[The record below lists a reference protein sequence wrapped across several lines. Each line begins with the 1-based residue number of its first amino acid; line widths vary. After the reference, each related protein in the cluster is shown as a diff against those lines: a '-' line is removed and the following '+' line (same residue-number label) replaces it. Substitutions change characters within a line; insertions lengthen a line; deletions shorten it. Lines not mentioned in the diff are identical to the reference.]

1 MRRDTGLDE
10 FRFSSSQC
18 VQVGTCG
25 PSTVTVAPTS
35 ALLSPVH
42 DSWSL
47 KGLPGLGV
55 SSGPRLGDRMVPS
68 VCKRTGPSGPEG
80 PGASAPS
87 PSLAGGGLPAL
98 GPRTRASRPPPAVQ
112 GRDPAPPRV
121 ASHWP
126 ARTPV
131 RERGFESFI
140 EGGEVRARP
149 EPGLRRQG
157 EAAPRG
163 AGARWPPGG
172 VRFSFYSFKSRP
184 RRSEWRLPPR
194 APLCRPVR
202 EPRAV
207 GNGYASPGARAP
219 LSPARSPGA
228 QRLNRRPLREPP
240 RGRSGPG
247 PLRELRSNEGHAVT
261 SILRRLH
268 GEGSPL
274 TASDIPGAAE
284 RTAHPPLPFSRRAAS
299 RDPLEVPGPQLR
311 PPAPAAETS
320 GTFGESA
327 LNGPAVRGRAPDEGA
342 S

>member
-1 MRRDTGLDE
+1 M
-10 FRFSSSQC
+10 
-18 VQVGTCG
+18 
-25 PSTVTVAPTS
+25 TVAPTS

-42 DSWSL
+42 NSWSL
-47 KGLPGLGV
+47 KGLPGWGL
-55 SSGPRLGDRMVPS
+55 SSGPRPGERMVPS
-68 VCKRTGPSGPEG
+68 VCKRTGPSDAEG
-80 PGASAPS
+80 QGSERAKPTARRRGY
-87 PSLAGGGLPAL
+87 PAL
-98 GPRTRASRPPPAVQ
+98 GPRTRALRRPPAAQ
-112 GRDPAPPRV
+112 GRDPAPPRA

-172 VRFSFYSFKSRP
+172 VRFSFYFFKWRP

-194 APLCRPVR
+194 APRCRPVR
-202 EPRAV
+202 EPRAI
-207 GNGYASPGARAP
+207 GNGYASPAARAP

-228 QRLNRRPLREPP
+228 QRLNRRLLREPP

-247 PLRELRSNEGHAVT
+247 PLRELRPNEGRVVT

-268 GEGSPL
+268 REGSPL
-274 TASDIPGAAE
+274 PVRDIPGAAK
-284 RTAHPPLPFSRRAAS
+284 RTARPLLPFSRRVAS
-299 RDPLEVPGPQLR
+299 RDPLEVPGPRLR

-320 GTFGESA
+320 GTGS
-327 LNGPAVRGRAPDEGA
+327 GSPHWMGRP
-342 S
+342 